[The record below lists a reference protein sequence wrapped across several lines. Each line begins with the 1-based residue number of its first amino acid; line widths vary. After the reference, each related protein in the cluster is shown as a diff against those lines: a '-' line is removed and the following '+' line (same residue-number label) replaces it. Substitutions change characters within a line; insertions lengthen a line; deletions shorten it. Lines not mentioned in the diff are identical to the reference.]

1 MNASTF
7 IRAGARARPHLARKP
22 LLRRTY
28 ADPVSD
34 KIKLTLTLPHQVYNL
49 HHPNIAADPYPSS
62 CLPSCHG

>member
-34 KIKLTLTLPHQVYNL
+34 KIKLTLTLPHQVY
-49 HHPNIAADPYPSS
+49 I
-62 CLPSCHG
+62 